1 MGIETLVLSEHFR
14 DVRSPMRSRSN
25 VKRNLGER
33 ARKRT
38 YSRILL
44 KGNDLYGENDASVD
58 RLNHSIDF
66 VSREFPPQSGS
77 IARNNS
83 RNSYRGG
90 GGESGRVRSKNE
102 ARTIVS
108 RYNYRE
114 YLHVKAAGD
123 RLARSSL
130 ALFSFCWLICF
141 LSGFSR

>member
-1 MGIETLVLSEHFR
+1 
-14 DVRSPMRSRSN
+14 MRSRSN

-33 ARKRT
+33 VRKRT

-44 KGNDLYGENDASVD
+44 KGNDLYGENDASVG

-83 RNSYRGG
+83 WNSYRSDGA
-90 GGESGRVRSKNE
+90 ESGRARSKNE
-102 ARTIVS
+102 ARAIVS